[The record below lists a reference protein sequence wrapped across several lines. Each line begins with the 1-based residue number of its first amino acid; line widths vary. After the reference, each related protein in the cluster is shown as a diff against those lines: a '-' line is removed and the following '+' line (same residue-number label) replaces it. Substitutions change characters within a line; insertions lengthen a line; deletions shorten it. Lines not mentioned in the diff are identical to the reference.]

1 MNNISFLRK
10 PEDNII
16 RVGIVLTMMLTTIMP
31 VEMRW
36 SQSEVWV
43 FYGIPAIFLWGF
55 VILVWNRQKLHC
67 TLTDIIAV
75 VWFAY
80 YVGRAWM
87 GNEWP
92 CRMEFLRTVQLF
104 LMYVS
109 LRMALQGTK
118 MSALVLIGCILVFG
132 CYDAWLGILQMYGDE
147 ISRNNL
153 YALTGNFQNPG
164 PYSAYLM
171 IGVVVGLAALKDM
184 SDKSIIAKIPNV
196 RILGYFKDKM
206 PTIVAESVKSVTWK
220 HLVVA
225 AITIMAIVLPA
236 TLSRAAFLGVA
247 VVILL
252 IYRDKYWSYRYIVWG
267 TIALVG
273 ITFYF
278 FKQGSADS
286 RLIIWKAAL
295 FSWIDMPW
303 FGVGIGGFKNAFAEG
318 MSKLST
324 YNMDFSSAGVPDYAF
339 NILLKIVTEQGVVGG
354 CLAISLTAIAM
365 VNLSRNSSPL
375 FWGMVSLMVFAMF
388 SYPFD
393 LLPYKVIAVLI
404 IAWSESK
411 GERQKTKD
419 QSQKTIGWIK
429 VFLLSCFLSFA
440 SWQAGKIASESYQTD
455 WNCYM
460 PIEYNSYSIE
470 DGYKWLSLEND
481 NSRFLFSFG
490 KKLRDEE
497 RYNESN
503 AIFRQGAKCSADPMF
518 YILMGNNYKETKH
531 NDLAEKSYYKAFAVM
546 PNRLLPFYQ
555 LMLLYKDS
563 GDMKK
568 ATAMARRV
576 IEMKPKIESRLTK
589 EMKDKARDFLSQH

>member
-1 MNNISFLRK
+1 MFEILRK
-10 PEDNII
+10 SGNEILK
-16 RVGIVLTMMLTTIMP
+16 VGIVLIMMLITITS

-43 FYGIPAIFLWGF
+43 FYGIPVIFLLGF
-55 VILVWNRQKLHC
+55 VMLVWNRQKFHC

-80 YVGRAWM
+80 YVCRTWM

-109 LRMALQGTK
+109 LRVALQGTK
-118 MSALVLIGCILVFG
+118 MSAWVLMSCILTFG
-132 CYDAWLGILQMYGDE
+132 CYEAWLGTSQMYGDE
-147 ISRNNL
+147 ISRHNL
-153 YALTGNFQNPG
+153 YALTGNFLNPG

-171 IGVVVGLAALKDM
+171 IGVVVGLAALKEM
-184 SDKSIIAKIPNV
+184 PDKAIISA
-196 RILGYFKDKM
+196 M
-206 PTIVAESVKSVTWK
+206 PKFMPIKVAEYMKAITWK
-220 HLVVA
+220 HLV
-225 AITIMAIVLPA
+225 ITAVSIMAMVLPA
-236 TLSRAAFLGVA
+236 TMSRAAFLGVA
-247 VVILL
+247 VVVLL
-252 IYRDKYWSYRYIVWG
+252 IYRDKYWRYRYIVWG
-267 TIALVG
+267 AIALVG
-273 ITFYF
+273 IAFYL

-295 FSWIDMPW
+295 SSWIDKPW
-303 FGVGIGGFKNAFAEG
+303 LGVGIGGFHNAFAEG
-318 MSKLST
+318 MSKLSA

-354 CLAISLTAIAM
+354 GFAICLTVVTLI
-365 VNLSRNSSPL
+365 NLSRNSSTL
-375 FWGMVSLMVFAMF
+375 FCGMVSLLVFAMF

-404 IAWSESK
+404 IAWSES
-411 GERQKTKD
+411 
-419 QSQKTIGWIK
+419 IGDKRVFEIGRIK
-429 VFLLSCFLSFA
+429 MFLLSCFLSFT
-440 SWQAGKIASESYQTD
+440 SWHAGKITDESYQTD
-455 WNCYM
+455 WDSYI
-460 PIEYNSYSIE
+460 PIEYKSYSIKE
-470 DGYKWLSLEND
+470 GYKWLLFEND
-481 NSRFLFSFG
+481 NRRFLFSFG
-490 KKLRDEE
+490 KKLRDEG

-503 AIFRQGAKCSADPMF
+503 AIFRQGTKCSAGPMF
-518 YILMGNNYKETKH
+518 YILMGNNYKEMKH
-531 NDLAEKSYYKAFAVM
+531 YDLAEKSYYKAFAVM

-568 ATAMARRV
+568 AKVMAKRV

-589 EMKDKARDFLSQH
+589 EMKDKAKEMLR